1 MSNSSFLP
9 SALMERMAEF
19 AAEGPMQIPPPIF
32 LDMDGEIVD
41 INLEEKTLTAYFPVK
56 ERYQNP
62 MGYMQ
67 GGMIATAADNTIG
80 PLSFIVAP
88 PSVTKT
94 MTVSYRRPITPNI
107 EKIKV
112 VARFVEQNGRELT
125 FSAQVL
131 RDDVTVLAEVTA
143 LQVIKD
149 YWK

>member
-1 MSNSSFLP
+1 
-9 SALMERMAEF
+9 
-19 AAEGPMQIPPPIF
+19 MQIPPPIF

-41 INLEEKTLTAYFPVK
+41 INLEEKSLTAYFPVK

-94 MTVSYRRPITPNI
+94 MTVNYRRPITPNI
-107 EKIKV
+107 EKIMV
-112 VARFVEQNGRELT
+112 RARFVEQNGRELT
-125 FSAQVL
+125 FQAQVM
-131 RDDVTVLAEVTA
+131 RDENTVLAEVTA